1 MNDLHQVHNETQT
14 FDLIEKFASMKDKFL
29 VSKPEDD
36 IKAIVR
42 ENESGSQKP
51 EDII

>member
-36 IKAIVR
+36 IKAMASK
-42 ENESGSQKP
+42 NESGSQKP

>member
-1 MNDLHQVHNETQT
+1 MNDLHQVHNETKT

-29 VSKPEDD
+29 VNKPEDD

-51 EDII
+51 EDNI